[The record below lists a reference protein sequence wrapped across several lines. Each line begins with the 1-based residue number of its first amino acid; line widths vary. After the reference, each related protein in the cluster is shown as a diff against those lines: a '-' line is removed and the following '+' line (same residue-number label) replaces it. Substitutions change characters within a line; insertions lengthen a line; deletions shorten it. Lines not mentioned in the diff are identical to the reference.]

1 MELLKQYRYWGQML
15 GFKSGGW
22 PLFLLTSKMGI
33 IMLFVLGVR
42 GMGKEDNL
50 K

>member
-1 MELLKQYRYWGQML
+1 ML

-22 PLFLLTSKMGI
+22 ALLLLISKMGI

-42 GMGKEDNL
+42 GMGKEDKL